1 MNISSTNII
10 QGRISSAGDDNKSN
24 YVFTLELEKKVLHI
38 YDSLDHKSTSALNCV
53 NSVVETLSSE
63 LNLKKNG
70 IAKVLIYTETDETLA
85 NGYKN
90 RGSALTIHAY
100 DLKNNEFVE
109 WVHDDLYQF
118 YYDTEVASYDFI

>member
-10 QGRISSAGDDNKSN
+10 QGRISNAGDDNKSN

-90 RGSALTIHAY
+90 TGINHAL
-100 DLKNNEFVE
+100 
-109 WVHDDLYQF
+109 
-118 YYDTEVASYDFI
+118 